1 MAPQFLLEGRSLDE
15 LTREATEL
23 YGADARIVRAERVLD
38 PGVAG
43 FLGRR
48 HLEVM
53 VEVPDQP
60 RPPSEAGPDTRTAD
74 VVVAPAGHVLSD
86 RAGILALL
94 DDADSSE
101 DDVNADLVGRADRPT
116 GLARVTGPV
125 GPAGHPGAPDPAGAP
140 GPVAPVVET
149 RAPVPGAPLA
159 GAPVRPATVVPDV
172 STESPQLTE
181 LLARLGDDRA
191 GRAVPA
197 PLSAPGDLVLVVG
210 LGDSALHVTASM
222 LEVAGGGGTGSGWAV
237 YGAGASA
244 PAARPRLTGR
254 WDAVR
259 SRALAVE
266 VGAAVLV
273 ACDPGSPTGGLPHLE
288 AAASLAPDQV
298 WVVVDARHKPDDTSA
313 WVDRVRAVME
323 VDALAVVG
331 AGESLSPHTVNWLR
345 VPVGW
350 VDGMPAPRTV
360 L

>member
-15 LTREATEL
+15 LTREAAEL
-23 YGADARIVRAERVLD
+23 YGSDARIVRAERVLD

-53 VEVPDQP
+53 VEVPDLPRVQP
-60 RPPSEAGPDTRTAD
+60 EAGAD
-74 VVVAPAGHVLSD
+74 VPTTGVVVAPAGHVLRD

-101 DDVNADLVGRADRPT
+101 DDVNADLVGRTERP
-116 GLARVTGPV
+116 L
-125 GPAGHPGAPDPAGAP
+125 GPARALGPASALG
-140 GPVAPVVET
+140 GVAPVVEPW
-149 RAPVPGAPLA
+149 APVAGLPLA
-159 GAPVRPATVVPDV
+159 GALGAPVRPATVVPDV

-222 LEVAGGGGTGSGWAV
+222 LEVAGGAATGSGWAV
-237 YGAGASA
+237 YGAGATA
-244 PAARPRLTGR
+244 PATRPRLTGR

-313 WVDRVRAVME
+313 WVERVRAVME

-350 VDGMPAPRTV
+350 VDGLPAPRTV